1 MDMNRIVTMDDDAD
15 LAHLVDLIDM
25 LPEPDETTFWGEN
38 PNIAGKIGMYLRP
51 VLEGRAHPKTVD
63 YLAIYVLKHLGRG
76 NRHISEAQITA
87 NLTGATGIPAA
98 GYAWVEDATRT
109 AWTLVN
115 RYSLPSWRGMYR
127 SEPGHAWL
135 KN

>member
-1 MDMNRIVTMDDDAD
+1 MDMNKVVTLADDAD

-25 LPEPDETTFWGEN
+25 LPDPDETTFWGEN
-38 PNIAGKIGMYLRP
+38 PNLAAKIGFYLRA
-51 VLEGRAHPKTVD
+51 VLAGQAYPKSID
-63 YLAIYVLKHLGRG
+63 YLAVYVLKYLGRG
-76 NRHISEAQITA
+76 NRHITEGTITA
-87 NLTGATGIPAA
+87 NLTGANGIPAA

-115 RYSLPSWRGMYR
+115 RYSLPSWRGHR

-135 KN
+135 KE